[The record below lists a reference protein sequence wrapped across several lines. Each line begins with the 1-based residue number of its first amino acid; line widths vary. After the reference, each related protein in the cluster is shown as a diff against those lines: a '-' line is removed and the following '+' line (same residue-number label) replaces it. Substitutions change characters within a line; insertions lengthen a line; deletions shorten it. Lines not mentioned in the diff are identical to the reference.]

1 VLPDGEPS
9 VPDGEPSVPDG
20 EPSVPNGELH
30 VVDDV
35 PAAFVDLVVRQV
47 GIELADRSRVR
58 DEPFSLVLSG
68 GSTAREC
75 YERLALRTG
84 LDWAHIECL
93 VGDERCVPAE
103 DPDANQ
109 RMIREALIER
119 VEPHPRF
126 LPMDCGAPPEVY
138 QVVIAARPQ
147 LDLVHLGLGPDGH
160 TASLFPGSAALQA
173 PPDRL
178 VQRNADP
185 SGFNRHERLTLTFAG
200 IARARLVVFTVSG
213 ADKNKA
219 LSRAL
224 HHEDLPATRV
234 HADRVVWLCDRGA
247 IGSKTLAV
255 G

>member
-1 VLPDGEPS
+1 MRRVFA
-9 VPDGEPSVPDG
+9 DG

-30 VVDDV
+30 LVDDV
-35 PAAFVDLVVRQV
+35 PAAFADLVARQV
-47 GIELADRSRVR
+47 GIEIADPDRVR

-75 YERLALRTG
+75 YEQLALRTG
-84 LDWAHIECL
+84 LDWGRIECL
-93 VGDERCVPAE
+93 VGDERCVPAD

-119 VEPHPRF
+119 VEPYPRF
-126 LPMDCGAPPEVY
+126 FPMDCGAPPEAY
-138 QVVIAARPQ
+138 QAVIAARPQ

-178 VQRNADP
+178 VQHNADP
-185 SGFNRHERLTLTFAG
+185 SGLNRHERLTLTFAG
-200 IARARLVVFTVSG
+200 IARARLVVFTVAG
-213 ADKNKA
+213 AEKNGA
-219 LSRAL
+219 LSRVL

-247 IGSKTLAV
+247 IGSKSLAV